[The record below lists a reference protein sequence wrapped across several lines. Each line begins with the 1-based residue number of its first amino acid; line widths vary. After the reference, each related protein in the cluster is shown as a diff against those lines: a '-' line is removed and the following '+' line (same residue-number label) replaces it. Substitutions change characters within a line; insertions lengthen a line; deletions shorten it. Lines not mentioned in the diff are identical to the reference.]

1 MKKSIFP
8 VIVLVLVLALSACA
22 SKPSGQANNS
32 TNPTDGA
39 NGGGGGANGGGGAS
53 NGSGGPQN
61 SLESRLAPGT
71 LKLEGTDQAV
81 TADEAKQL
89 LPLWQ
94 QVKTM
99 NADSTTNPTDLTAV
113 YQQIEKAMTTTQ
125 VQTIQNMSLT
135 QTDLQN
141 LMQTLGIQITPGSFG
156 NFPTMSAD
164 QLATRQALGTPA
176 PGSGSGNFSTL
187 SPDERST
194 RQAAR
199 TLTPGANS
207 GGPTTGGGRG
217 GGRGFGSS
225 QVFIDPLIQLLQTR
239 SAQ

>member
-22 SKPSGQANNS
+22 SKQPAQANNG
-32 TNPTDGA
+32 TNPTSGP
-39 NGGGGGANGGGGAS
+39 NG
-53 NGSGGPQN
+53 GGPQN
-61 SLESRLAPGT
+61 SLESMLAAGT

-99 NADSTTNPTDLTAV
+99 TADSTTNPTDLTAV
-113 YQQIEKAMTTTQ
+113 YQQIEKGMTTSQ
-125 VQTIQNMSLT
+125 IQAIQNMSLT

-141 LMQTLGIQITPGSFG
+141 LMQTLGIQVTPGSFG
-156 NFPTMSAD
+156 NFPTQSAD

-176 PGSGSGNFSTL
+176 PGSGSGNFPTL

-199 TLTPGANS
+199 TLTPGANNGS
-207 GGPTTGGGRG
+207 PTGNRG
-217 GGRGFGSS
+217 GGRGFGFS

-239 SAQ
+239 SGQ